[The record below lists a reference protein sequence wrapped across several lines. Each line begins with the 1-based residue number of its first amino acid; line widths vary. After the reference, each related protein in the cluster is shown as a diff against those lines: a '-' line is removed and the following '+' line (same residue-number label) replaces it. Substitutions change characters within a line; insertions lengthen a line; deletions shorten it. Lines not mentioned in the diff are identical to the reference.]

1 MDIFL
6 FIHSSLSHLSE
17 ISSKAYG
24 WFLITILSI
33 LNFFQ
38 PEWLCFAVMG
48 ITILGDFIWGTT
60 ASIKLKKFI
69 LSKALRETIK
79 KIGIY
84 GFALASVFMI
94 EKIIHD
100 SNFIG
105 IKITT
110 ILGAACEL
118 WSMSANMLIVK
129 PDMPFLRI
137 FRLQLKGEIES
148 KVGKN
153 LDDILIDNKKSN

>member
-1 MDIFL
+1 MSIY
-6 FIHSSLSHLSE
+6 IHSVLMHLTE
-17 ISSKAYG
+17 IFSKAYG
-24 WFLITILSI
+24 WFLIFMLTV

-38 PEWLCFAVMG
+38 PEWLCFAVVG
-48 ITILGDFIWGTT
+48 IAILGDFVWGII

-79 KIGIY
+79 KVGIY
-84 GFALASVFMI
+84 GFALASIFMI

-100 SNFIG
+100 QSFIG
-105 IKITT
+105 IKIIA

-137 FRLQLKGEIES
+137 FRMQLKGEMES
-148 KVGKN
+148 KIGKN
-153 LDDILIDNKKSN
+153 LDNILTEKPKE